1 MATAKIVGLD
11 ETVRAL
17 RKFDPDALKE
27 MNKTIYQAIKIA
39 QIDARQLAPSVTP
52 LSGWARPVKAGRWAA
67 LTFTPRAVKMGLVT
81 KIDRARKRGT
91 WTSKAYLLINK
102 NPAGAIYETAGRK
115 NLQGKNA
122 KGASFINAIKGQ
134 STLTIRGKQGRL
146 AYKAVE
152 DNRPEIVAKSN
163 AAIEKAQTAVNRKLA
178 K

>member
-17 RKFDPDALKE
+17 RQFDPAALKE
-27 MNKTIYQAIKIA
+27 MNKTIYQAMKIS
-39 QIDARQLAPSVTP
+39 QIDARKLAPEKSP
-52 LSGWARPVKAGRWAA
+52 LSGWARPVKAGKWDR
-67 LTFTPRAVKMGLVT
+67 LTFRPKPVKTGIRT

-91 WTSKAYLLINK
+91 WTSKAYLLINAD
-102 NPAGAIYETAGRK
+102 PAGAIYEVAGRK
-115 NLQGKNA
+115 KPLDEDSNSA
-122 KGASFINAIKGQ
+122 RFINAIEGQ
-134 STLTIRGKQGRL
+134 SKVTVRGKQGRI

-163 AAIEKAQTAVNRKLA
+163 AAIAKAEAIINAKLA

>member
-27 MNKTIYQAIKIA
+27 MNKTIYQAMKIA
-39 QIDARQLAPSVTP
+39 QIDARRLAPEASP
-52 LSGWARPVKAGRWAA
+52 LSGWARPVKAGKWDR
-67 LTFTPRAVKMGLVT
+67 LTFRPKPVKTGIRT

-91 WTSKAYLLINK
+91 WTSKAYLLINS

-115 NLQGKNA
+115 NPQGRNA
-122 KGASFINAIKGQ
+122 QGNRFINAIEAQ
-134 STLTIRGKQGRL
+134 SRVVVRGKQGRI

-152 DNRPEIVAKSN
+152 DNRTEIVAKSN
-163 AAIEKAQTAVNRKLA
+163 AAIEKAQAAVNRKLA
-178 K
+178 S

>member
-27 MNKTIYQAIKIA
+27 MNKTIYQALKIA
-39 QIDARQLAPSVTP
+39 QVDARQLAPSVTP
-52 LSGWARPVKAGRWAA
+52 LSGWAKPIKAGKWDR
-67 LTFTPRAVKMGLVT
+67 LTFKAKPIKMGLKT

-91 WTSKAYLLINK
+91 WTSKAYLLINSD
-102 NPAGAIYETAGRK
+102 PAGALYETAGRK
-115 NLQGKNA
+115 NPQGKNA
-122 KGASFINAIKGQ
+122 QGARFIAAIESQ
-134 STLTIRGKQGRL
+134 SDIIVRGKQGRI

-152 DNRPEIVAKSN
+152 DNRTEIVTKSN
-163 AAIEKAQTAVNRKLA
+163 AAIAKAEAIVNRKLA

>member
-1 MATAKIVGLD
+1 MPAAKIVGLD

-17 RKFDPDALKE
+17 RQFDPDALKE
-27 MNKTIYQAIKIA
+27 MNKTIYQAMKIA
-39 QIDARQLAPSVTP
+39 QINARQLAPAVTP
-52 LSGWARPVKAGRWAA
+52 LSGWAKPVKEGKWAR
-67 LTFTPRAVKMGLVT
+67 LTFQAKPVKMGIRT

-91 WTSKAYLLINK
+91 WTSKAYLLINAD
-102 NPAGAIYETAGRK
+102 PAGAIYETAGRK
-115 NLQGKNA
+115 NPQGKNA
-122 KGASFINAIKGQ
+122 QGARFINAIEAQ
-134 STLTIRGKQGRL
+134 SSLTVRGKQGRI